1 MALIR
6 THKCCRDFYGLFGLK
21 NMSESAKKMSFKDM
35 DFKFMAAYNQY
46 SEKFDAAE
54 GEERKSELNDAITRL
69 NKDEISYADFYAA
82 LDKDVDDR
90 NRFYRSKINTSR
102 KFAYRENERKVDRIR
117 RHK

>member
-1 MALIR
+1 
-6 THKCCRDFYGLFGLK
+6 
-21 NMSESAKKMSFKDM
+21 MSESAKKLSFKDM

-46 SEKFDAAE
+46 SEKFDAASSD
-54 GEERKSELNDAITRL
+54 ERKTELNDAINQL
-69 NKDEISYADFYAA
+69 YKEEISYQDFYGA
-82 LDKDVDDR
+82 LDKDTDDR